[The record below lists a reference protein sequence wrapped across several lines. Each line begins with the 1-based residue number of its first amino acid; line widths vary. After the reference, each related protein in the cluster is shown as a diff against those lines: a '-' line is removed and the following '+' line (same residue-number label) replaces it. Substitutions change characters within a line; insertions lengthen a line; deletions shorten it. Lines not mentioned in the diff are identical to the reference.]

1 MINQKWRTVIF
12 LSLAELLALSLW
24 FSATAVTPALTEAW
38 DLTSGQVAW
47 LTMSVQIGFVIGAF
61 LSALFNVADIWE
73 PRKVFAIGAG
83 LGAAANFLIA
93 AVATGLP
100 LALVLRFI
108 TGFALAAVYPVG
120 MKIMVTWM
128 KEDRGLG
135 LGLLIGALT
144 VGSASP
150 HLIRS
155 FGGIE
160 QWQSVLYVASALAFL
175 SGVLVRR
182 IGHLGPYQTPPAQ
195 FRWRYIG
202 EALRDRGVRLA
213 NFGYLGHMWELYAMW
228 TWIPLFLLEVYR
240 RAGDSSFLG
249 REPERAAAIAAF
261 LVIASGGLGSFLA
274 GRLADQWGRTRTT
287 ITSMAI
293 SGSCALIIGFFY
305 GQSPLLV
312 SLIALIWG
320 FTVVADSA
328 QFSSAVSELSLPEY
342 SGTALTMQTS
352 MGFLLTLA
360 SIRLIPVL
368 VSWIG
373 WEWAFAF
380 LTFGPIFGIWAMW
393 ALKESPAAAQLA
405 GGRG

>member
-1 MINQKWRTVIF
+1 
-12 LSLAELLALSLW
+12 
-24 FSATAVTPALTEAW
+24 
-38 DLTSGQVAW
+38 
-47 LTMSVQIGFVIGAF
+47 
-61 LSALFNVADIWE
+61 
-73 PRKVFAIGAG
+73 
-83 LGAAANFLIA
+83 
-93 AVATGLP
+93 
-100 LALVLRFI
+100 
-108 TGFALAAVYPVG
+108 
-120 MKIMVTWM
+120 
-128 KEDRGLG
+128 
-135 LGLLIGALT
+135 
-144 VGSASP
+144 
-150 HLIRS
+150 
-155 FGGIE
+155 
-160 QWQSVLYVASALAFL
+160 
-175 SGVLVRR
+175 
-182 IGHLGPYQTPPAQ
+182 
-195 FRWRYIG
+195 
-202 EALRDRGVRLA
+202 
-213 NFGYLGHMWELYAMW
+213 MWELYAMW